1 MFNSKREKRIVRG
14 KPSLLVSL
22 GPRLF
27 FIANAALGIAA
38 VARALDYLYLTFLHE
53 VPKSLFAVEAA
64 APLWLWAIL
73 LLIGA
78 LLMLIGSLDPPRLLS
93 LAYGHA
99 VLCAV
104 WAMIGTGM
112 FLQAISDD
120 IPGGWRGGLGLLFGI
135 AVMHFLF
142 GFSTF
147 VRWKALTELAEHAVT
162 IEKG

>member
-1 MFNSKREKRIVRG
+1 MRG

-38 VARALDYLYLTFLHE
+38 VTRALDYLYLTFLHE
-53 VPKSLFAVEAA
+53 VPKSLFTVERA

-73 LLIGA
+73 LLFGA
-78 LLMLIGSLDPPRLLS
+78 LLMLVGSLDPPRLLS

-104 WAMIGTGM
+104 WAMIGTGI
-112 FLQAISDD
+112 FIQGVTDD
-120 IPGGWRGGLGLLFGI
+120 VPGGWRAGLALLFGI

-142 GFSTF
+142 GTSTF
-147 VRWKALTELAEHAVT
+147 VRWKALTELTEQGTT

>member
-1 MFNSKREKRIVRG
+1 MRG

-22 GPRLF
+22 GPRMF

-38 VARALDYLYLTFLHE
+38 VARALDYLYLTFIHE
-53 VPKSLFAVEAA
+53 VPKSLYAVERA

-73 LLIGA
+73 LTVGA
-78 LLMLIGSLDPPRLLS
+78 GLMLIGSLDPPRLLT

-99 VLCAV
+99 LLSAV
-104 WAMIGTGM
+104 WAMIGMGM
-112 FLQAISDD
+112 FLQSINDN
-120 IPGGWRGGLGLLFGI
+120 IPGGWRGGLALLFGI

-142 GFSTF
+142 GTSTF
-147 VRWKALTELAEHAVT
+147 VRWKALTELAEQGTT

>member
-1 MFNSKREKRIVRG
+1 MRG

-38 VARALDYLYLTFLHE
+38 VTRALDYLYLTFLHE
-53 VPKSLFAVEAA
+53 VPKSLFTVERA

-73 LLIGA
+73 LLFGA
-78 LLMLIGSLDPPRLLS
+78 LLMLVGSLDPPRLLS

-104 WAMIGTGM
+104 WAMIGTGI
-112 FLQAISDD
+112 FIQGVTDD
-120 IPGGWRGGLGLLFGI
+120 VPGGWRAGLALLFGI

-147 VRWKALTELAEHAVT
+147 VRWKALTELAEQVVN

>member
-1 MFNSKREKRIVRG
+1 MRG

-38 VARALDYLYLTFLHE
+38 VTRALDYLYLTFLHE
-53 VPKSLFAVEAA
+53 VPKSLFTVERA

-73 LLIGA
+73 LLFGA
-78 LLMLIGSLDPPRLLS
+78 LLMLVGSLDPPRLLS

-104 WAMIGTGM
+104 WAMMGTGM
-112 FLQAISDD
+112 FIQGVTDD
-120 IPGGWRGGLGLLFGI
+120 VPGGWRGGLALLFGI

-147 VRWKALTELAEHAVT
+147 VRWKALTELAEQVVN

>member
-1 MFNSKREKRIVRG
+1 MRG

-38 VARALDYLYLTFLHE
+38 IARALEYLYLTLLHE
-53 VPKSLFAVEAA
+53 VPKSLFAIERA

-73 LLIGA
+73 LLFGA
-78 LLMLIGSLDPPRLLS
+78 LLMLVGSLDPPRLLS

-104 WAMIGTGM
+104 WAMMGTGI
-112 FLQAISDD
+112 FIQGVTDD
-120 IPGGWRGGLGLLFGI
+120 TPGGWRGGLALLFGI

-147 VRWKALTELAEHAVT
+147 VRWKALTELAEHAVN